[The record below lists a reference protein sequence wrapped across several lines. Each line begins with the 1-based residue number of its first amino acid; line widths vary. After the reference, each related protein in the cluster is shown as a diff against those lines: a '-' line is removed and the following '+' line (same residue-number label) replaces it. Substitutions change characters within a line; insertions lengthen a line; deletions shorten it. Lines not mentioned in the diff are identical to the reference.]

1 MISGFV
7 HRIQNSRKRNS
18 KQMQA
23 MERERQRTVEAGSQ
37 TQSVGQSAIDR
48 TVTNNRMSKTEERK
62 EEGMLGGRLYTST
75 ERTKIGCSRWLQ
87 SSSASD
93 DIDFPP
99 DRSPPPASPPPP
111 QCTGGWSAEL
121 LMTERHLPR
130 ETLLLRPTM
139 MAENERMIGGSGEKG
154 RQSFRTR
161 DHRLQARRS
170 SKGNTCR

>member
-111 QCTGGWSAEL
+111 QCTGGWSAGRSAADDR
-121 LMTERHLPR
+121 TTSPTGNAAAATDDDGREREDDR
-130 ETLLLRPTM
+130 RV
-139 MAENERMIGGSGEKG
+139 G
-154 RQSFRTR
+154 RKRAAV
-161 DHRLQARRS
+161 L
-170 SKGNTCR
+170 